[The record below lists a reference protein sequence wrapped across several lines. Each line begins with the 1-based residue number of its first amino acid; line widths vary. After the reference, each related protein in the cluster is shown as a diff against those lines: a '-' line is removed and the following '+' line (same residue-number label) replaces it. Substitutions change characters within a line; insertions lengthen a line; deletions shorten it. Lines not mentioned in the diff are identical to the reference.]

1 MAERGE
7 RSRRPQEKVPR
18 TEATGLI
25 RHLIFAV
32 AAAVSTSASATPA
45 PELAPARE
53 TTADSA
59 LYRVLLIR
67 AAPGRLLELIE
78 VYKREIAVH
87 EAEGSE
93 RPYLFRHSQGDQ
105 WDLML
110 LVSLG
115 ESTSYSVAG
124 SVDGLSQPADGLV
137 AWREELLVS
146 GPESAV
152 VHGVLE
158 GAGFL
163 HVEMFVALPGKRAE
177 LLEQRRM
184 ENQFLGAIHRPQNLI
199 FTRAGGASWDLFTL
213 GAYRDLQHFAEPTP
227 VSEDEQARAA
237 VAAGFEGADRIGS
250 YLRTLIANHH
260 DTLAVMVR

>member
-1 MAERGE
+1 M
-7 RSRRPQEKVPR
+7 
-18 TEATGLI
+18 I
-25 RHLIFAV
+25 RHLILAV
-32 AAAVSTSASATPA
+32 ATAVSTSAGGTPTPELA
-45 PELAPARE
+45 PELAAAWDA
-53 TTADSA
+53 TADSA

-78 VYKREIAVH
+78 IYKHQIADH
-87 EAEGSE
+87 EAETSE
-93 RPYLFRHSQGDQ
+93 RSYLFRHSQGDQ

-124 SVDGLSQPADGLV
+124 AVDGLSPPADGLV
-137 AWREELLVS
+137 AWREELLAS

-152 VHGVLE
+152 VHAVLE

-163 HVEMFVALPGKRAE
+163 HVEMFVALPGRRGE

-184 ENQFLGAIHRPQNLI
+184 ENDFLGAIHRPNNLI

-213 GAYRDLQHFAEPTP
+213 GAYQDLQHFAEPTS
-227 VSEDEQARAA
+227 VSEDEQERAA
-237 VAAGFEGADRIGS
+237 LAAGFEGADRIGS
-250 YLRTLIANHH
+250 YLRTLIAYHH